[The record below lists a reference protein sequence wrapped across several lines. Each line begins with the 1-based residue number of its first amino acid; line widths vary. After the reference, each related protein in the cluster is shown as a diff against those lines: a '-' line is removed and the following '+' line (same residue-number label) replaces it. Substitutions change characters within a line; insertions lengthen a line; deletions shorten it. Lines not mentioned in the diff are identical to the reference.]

1 MKIQLKKAIMHKGEE
16 LKELDLSLDRL
27 TGNDLIEVEEQA
39 IKAGN
44 NAFSATD
51 FSRVY
56 LIAVA
61 ARAMKRERLQR
72 SGNGSA
78 KFFAELGLRRERR
91 GRNPGDAPRNILRRI
106 AVRLARADTGT
117 PVTEWLKVPVHE
129 LPEWYDIV
137 RDEAEKLERELEKR
151 QKKGR

>member
-1 MKIQLKKAIMHKGEE
+1 MKIQLKKAIMHKGQE
-16 LKELDLSLDRL
+16 LKELDLCLDRL

-61 ARAMKRERLQR
+61 ARAMRIPVEV
-72 SGNGSA
+72 
-78 KFFAELGLRRERR
+78 LRMM
-91 GRNPGDAPRNILRRI
+91 NASDFN
-106 AVRLARADTGT
+106 AV
-117 PVTEWLKVPVHE
+117 VTEVRNFLQNSDSEASDEGEIPE
-129 LPEWYDIV
+129 NLPETSSDGSQS
-137 RDEAEKLERELEKR
+137 DLPAQTLEL
-151 QKKGR
+151 Q

>member
-61 ARAMKRERLQR
+61 ARAMKIPVEV
-72 SGNGSA
+72 
-78 KFFAELGLRRERR
+78 LRMM
-91 GRNPGDAPRNILRRI
+91 NAIDFN
-106 AVRLARADTGT
+106 AV
-117 PVTEWLKVPVHE
+117 VTEVRNFLQNSASEGSDEGEIPETHPE
-129 LPEWYDIV
+129 TSSDGLQSGLPEQTP
-137 RDEAEKLERELEKR
+137 EH
-151 QKKGR
+151 Q